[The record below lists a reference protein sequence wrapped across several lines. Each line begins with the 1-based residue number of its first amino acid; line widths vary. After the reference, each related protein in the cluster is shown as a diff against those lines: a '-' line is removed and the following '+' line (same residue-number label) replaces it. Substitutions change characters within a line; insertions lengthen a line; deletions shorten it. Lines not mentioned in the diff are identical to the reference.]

1 MSITK
6 RVPTL
11 TTTVSNLP
19 DCSVNAV
26 ITLSEFVVECEP
38 NSIFILGEGIFKLA
52 FKHANAAYQQ
62 FVFLLMPLIV
72 VQRARTDK
80 GDSSDFDF
88 NKPFALV
95 VDYNY
100 NTQCQV
106 QDANNRFA
114 YSIFEKY
121 TTPSCGG
128 GV

>member
-100 NTQCQV
+100 NTQCQFLNLT
-106 QDANNRFA
+106 AESTCR
-114 YSIFEKY
+114 I
-121 TTPSCGG
+121 GG
-128 GV
+128 AV